1 MLEKVEIHLIDMF
14 IRVLRRKNPDRA
26 DRVRR
31 LLDPLRTQVRA
42 VRFGTPPDFEDGLVE
57 LRNPR
62 LGSVILSYHQL
73 VALMAQAKDGRHLIQ
88 LGNAERRAA
97 KKFRKVS

>member
-62 LGSVILSYHQL
+62 LGSVILELSSI
-73 VALMAQAKDGRHLIQ
+73 GRFN
-88 LGNAERRAA
+88 GSGERRPTSNPV
-97 KKFRKVS
+97 R